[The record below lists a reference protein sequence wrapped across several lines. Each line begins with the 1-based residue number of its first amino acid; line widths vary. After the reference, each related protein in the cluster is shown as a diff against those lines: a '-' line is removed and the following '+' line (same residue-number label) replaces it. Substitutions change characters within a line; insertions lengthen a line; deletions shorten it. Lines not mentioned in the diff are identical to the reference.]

1 MPPPPPSQGRGVVGG
16 IAGSQP
22 GRSSV
27 PPAPL
32 VTTSLIVGRVIDPES
47 GKGVSSAVVTLNGGP
62 ARAAMPAQPGMPVG
76 PPAPPPPPP
85 QILTDNEGRFAFVNL
100 TRGNYTLTATKSGYT
115 AGAYG
120 RLRPGGATRPLQLD
134 DGEKVPDAT
143 IRLFKL
149 GSISGTVSDDA
160 GEPVVSTMIRVYRR
174 TLLSGRRVLTPSGGQ
189 VATDDRG
196 MYRIA
201 NLPPGEYVI
210 VAPVVPVTVPA
221 GSQGAVNRPNLQST
235 AMNLSFGQPLP
246 GVGGQAIGPDAR
258 FLLQRANGISG
269 DIAAAPDASGRIVG
283 FSTVY
288 YPNAPT
294 VSGAQ
299 IIPIASGEE
308 RTGIDLALR
317 RVPTVAIS
325 GLITGSPDGAA
336 ADYAVRLIA
345 TDTGDI
351 MQEPESA
358 VAMSDASGV
367 FMFLGVPS
375 GQYVVQVV
383 RIPRRQPSPEIL
395 AMTRGEGPG
404 AVQLSQIQAMQAAQQ
419 AQEPLLWASVPVS
432 VSDTDVHG
440 LALTLR
446 EGLTVS
452 GKLEFSGS
460 RPRPDVQRLAQSQIM
475 IEPADGRQLEYDQ
488 GPPSRVQSDGRFTTT
503 GRLPG
508 RYFIRPGGVAGGWS
522 LQSITAN
529 GIDVTDSPIDLSTS
543 SVSNV
548 VITFT
553 DLTQDLR
560 GTVTG
565 IPQGAE
571 PPGVVVFPADSN
583 AWKNFGV
590 NPTRMRMTRAS
601 GPGGQFGTGSL
612 PPGDYYMV
620 AIPDEYSGEWQ
631 DPAYLELLARA
642 ATRFSLTPGERK
654 TLDIT
659 VQDIKPPSIG
669 RNPGPNPASVQF
681 EDIERPHGPFVD
693 ESPSSDP
700 APQQVRDTRTAQP
713 AGAGSISGV
722 VRLDDGSN
730 GPARFARIS
739 VRSST
744 TPGERVALTD
754 SEGRYTVV
762 GLPAGTYQVQ
772 VTKPAYLSMYY
783 GARRPVIAQGL
794 PVKVEPGQKVTGIDV
809 KLQRGSVVTGVVIG
823 TDGEPAPG
831 ARIQLFQRTMTDG
844 EPRLSSAPA
853 TGQVMTDD
861 HGMFRL
867 FGIRPG
873 SYAIAATPP
882 NTVLGSAEIRQ
893 LSDQEL
899 RTAMAAAAGAKAPP
913 VTSGRVL
920 APASGPP
927 PVVPPVGRP
936 VGFSPVFYPG
946 TLVEDEAGIFA
957 LAPGQEMRISISL
970 QLVPTARIE
979 GTVVT
984 ADGQPAPVN
993 GVQVM
998 LQRTSGNSTM
1008 STSMRMTEP
1017 GRFQAVGVPP
1027 GRYQLIARWTEQP
1040 PRGAGATGP
1049 AQVSTA
1055 QWYAQEQIDVTGVDL
1070 TGINLAFAPPITVSG
1085 KVVFDGAP
1093 PGGDAQIQVRLDSAG
1108 RAPAGSFAR
1117 SMKPADG
1124 GEFSITNV
1132 TPGRYRLNAFVTV
1145 PNPGAVAPGAAPPPW
1160 QVRSAVIDGRD
1171 ALETPF
1177 EVVAGRTPSPAVVT
1191 LTTRLPQLSAS
1202 ITDKDG
1208 KAVPNMIF
1216 VLFSASR
1223 EHWTGSTS
1231 RRVRSVA
1238 RPNDEGV
1245 YQFTS
1250 MLPGEYFLVVL
1261 NDLEPADLYDPAFL
1275 EQLIPAAIKITLAEG
1290 DKKVQN
1296 LRIAGG

>member
-1 MPPPPPSQGRGVVGG
+1 
-16 IAGSQP
+16 
-22 GRSSV
+22 
-27 PPAPL
+27 
-32 VTTSLIVGRVIDPES
+32 VIDPAS
-47 GKGVSSAVVTLNGGP
+47 GKGVAGAVVTLNGGP
-62 ARAAMPAQPGMPVG
+62 ARAAALAQAGLAPAM
-76 PPAPPPPPP
+76 PAPPPPPP
-85 QILTDNEGRFAFVNL
+85 QILTDNDGRFAFMNL
-100 TRGNYTLTATKSGYT
+100 TRGNYTLSATKSGYT

-120 RLRPGGATRPLQLD
+120 RVRPGGPTRTLQLD
-134 DGEKVPDAT
+134 DGEKLPDAT
-143 IRLFKL
+143 VRLFKL

-174 TLLSGRRVLTPSGGQ
+174 SLMAGRRVLTPSGGQ

-196 MYRIA
+196 MYRIG
-201 NLPPGEYVI
+201 NLPPGEYVV

-221 GSQGAVNRPNLQST
+221 GSQGPGNRPNLQST
-235 AMNLSFGQPLP
+235 AFNLSFGQPLP
-246 GVGGQAIGPDAR
+246 GAGGQAIGPDAR
-258 FLLQRANGISG
+258 FLLQRANGLSG
-269 DIAAAPDASGRIVG
+269 DVAAAPDASGRVVG
-283 FSTVY
+283 FQTVY

-294 VSGAQ
+294 ASGAQ
-299 IIPIASGEE
+299 NISIASGEE
-308 RTGIDLALR
+308 RNGIDIALR

-351 MQEPESA
+351 IQEPESA

-375 GQYVVQVV
+375 GQYVVHVV
-383 RIPRRQPSPEIL
+383 RMPRRQPPMEI
-395 AMTRGEGPG
+395 MTRTAGGE
-404 AVQLSQIQAMQAAQQ
+404 ALSLAQFQAMQAAQ
-419 AQEPLLWASVPVS
+419 AVTDPLLWATLPVS
-432 VSDTDVHG
+432 VSDRDVQG

-460 RPRPDVQRLAQSQIM
+460 RPRPAPQQMSQAQIT
-475 IEPADGRQLEYDQ
+475 IEPADGRMPEYDQ
-488 GPPSRVQSDGRFTTT
+488 GPPSRVQPDGRFTTT

-508 RYFIRPGGVAGGWS
+508 RYFVRPGGFPGGWA

-548 VITFT
+548 VVTFS
-553 DLTQDLR
+553 DLNQDLR

-571 PPGVVVFPADSN
+571 PPGVAVFPADST
-583 AWKNFGV
+583 AWKNFGI

-601 GPGGQFGTGSL
+601 GPGGQFGTGTM
-612 PPGDYYMV
+612 PPGDYFVV
-620 AIPDEYSGEWQ
+620 AIPDEYTSEWQ
-631 DPAYLELLARA
+631 DPAYLELLSRA

-654 TLDIT
+654 MLDVA
-659 VQDIKPPSIG
+659 VQDIKPPSMG
-669 RNPGPNPASVQF
+669 RSPGPNPASV
-681 EDIERPHGPFVD
+681 EPDDAPRPHGPFVEEPRSD
-693 ESPSSDP
+693 EP
-700 APQQVRDTRTAQP
+700 APQQVRDARTAQP

-730 GPARFARIS
+730 APARFARIS

-754 SEGRYTVV
+754 NEGRYTVV
-762 GLPAGTYQVQ
+762 GLPVGTYQVQ

-783 GARRPVIAQGL
+783 GARRPVVAQGS
-794 PVKVEPGQKVTGIDV
+794 PVRVEPGQAVTGIDV
-809 KLQRGSVVTGVVIG
+809 KLQRGSVVTGIVIG

-831 ARIQLFQRTMTDG
+831 ARIQLFQRTMADG
-844 EPRLSSAPA
+844 EPRLSGAPT

-882 NTVLGSAEIRQ
+882 NTVLGSAELRQ
-893 LSDQEL
+893 LSDQEM
-899 RTAMAAAAGAKAPP
+899 RTAMAAVAGAKAPP
-913 VTSGRVL
+913 AGTGRIL
-920 APASGPP
+920 APAAGPP
-927 PVVPPVGRP
+927 PAVTPVGRP

-946 TLVEDEAGIFA
+946 TLVEDEAGIFT
-957 LAPGQEMRISISL
+957 LTPGQEMRISIGL

-1027 GRYQLIARWTEQP
+1027 GRYQLIARWTEQVP
-1040 PRGAGATGP
+1040 SRGAGATGP
-1049 AQVSTA
+1049 GQVSTS
-1055 QWYAQEQIDVTGVDL
+1055 QWYAQEQIDVSGVDL
-1070 TGINLAFAPPITVSG
+1070 FGINLAFAPPITVSG

-1108 RAPAGSFAR
+1108 RTPTGSFAR
-1117 SMKPADG
+1117 SIKPTDG

-1145 PNPGAVAPGAAPPPW
+1145 PNPGAVVPGAGPPPW
-1160 QVRSAVIDGRD
+1160 QVRSAAIDGRD
-1171 ALETPF
+1171 AFETPF

-1191 LTTRLPQLSAS
+1191 LTTRLPQLSAT
-1202 ITDKDG
+1202 ITDKAG
-1208 KAVPNMIF
+1208 KSVPNMVF
-1216 VLFSASR
+1216 VLFSASK
-1223 EHWTGSTS
+1223 EHWTGNTS
-1231 RRVRSVA
+1231 RRVRSIL

-1261 NDLEPADLYDPAFL
+1261 NDLEPSDLNDPSFL
-1275 EQLIPAAIKITLAEG
+1275 ELLIPAAIRITLAEG

-1296 LRIAGG
+1296 LRIAGGS